1 MAGAGGLPV
10 EERAGSGRR
19 KKLTKI
25 NYRPVADINITALVD
40 VTLVLLII
48 FMVAAPMLK
57 NSVDV
62 AVPQASTAE
71 SKSEEGITITVKKDG
86 SIMIDQSKVDESS
99 FDLAFEQTYG
109 SSKEPVF
116 LQADAEVPY
125 QKVLYVIDVLRQ
137 VGVTDLGLIADPLQ
151 SRTGRRG

>member
-1 MAGAGGLPV
+1 MAGAGGLPQ
-10 EERAGSGRR
+10 EHRATKKGR
-19 KKLTKI
+19 KLTKV
-25 NYRPVADINITALVD
+25 NYRPLADINITALVD

-71 SKSEEGITITVKKDG
+71 SKSDEGITITIKKDG
-86 SIMIDQSKVDESS
+86 SILIDQTKVDESS
-99 FDLAFEQTYG
+99 FDMAFEQTYG

-116 LQADAEVPY
+116 LQADKEVAY
-125 QKVLYVIDVLRQ
+125 QKVLHVIDVLRQ
-137 VGVTDLGLIADPLQ
+137 VGVTDLGLVADPMQ
-151 SRTGRRG
+151 SRSGRRG

>member
-1 MAGAGGLPV
+1 MGVGAGSIPQEHRG
-10 EERAGSGRR
+10 GHKR
-19 KKLTKI
+19 KLVKV
-25 NYRPVADINITALVD
+25 NYQPLADINITALVD

-71 SKSEEGITITVKKDG
+71 STSDEGITVTIKKDG
-86 SIMIDQSKVDESS
+86 SILIDQTKVDDSS
-99 FDLAFEQTYG
+99 FDMAFEQTYG

-125 QKVLYVIDVLRQ
+125 QKVLHVIDVLRQ
-137 VGVTDLGLIADPLQ
+137 VGVTELGLIADPMQ
-151 SRTGRRG
+151 SRTGRRQ

>member
-1 MAGAGGLPV
+1 MAGAGGLPQ
-10 EERAGSGRR
+10 EHRAQGKR
-19 KKLTKI
+19 KQLTKI
-25 NYRPVADINITALVD
+25 NYRPLADINITALVD

-71 SKSEEGITITVKKDG
+71 SKSDEGITITVKKDG
-86 SIMIDQSKVDESS
+86 SILIDQTKVDESS

-109 SSKEPVF
+109 TSKEPVF

-125 QKVLYVIDVLRQ
+125 QKVLFVIDALRQ

-151 SRTGRRG
+151 SRTARRG